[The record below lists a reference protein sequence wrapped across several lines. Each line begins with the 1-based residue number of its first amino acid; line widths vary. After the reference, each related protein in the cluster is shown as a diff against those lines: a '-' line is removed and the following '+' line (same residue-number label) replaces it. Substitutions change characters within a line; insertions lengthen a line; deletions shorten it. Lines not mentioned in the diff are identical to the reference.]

1 MQGSSASPLGGTG
14 GRDRLAESFG
24 TSAQLWSQHERAK
37 TSPSVF
43 HRPSWRPCLR
53 GATCQQSHP
62 ILPSG
67 LNRKLSPRTPV
78 DEACNPQTV
87 SLLDRF
93 ELPVG
98 LNLAAGGVTNPGVQ
112 QIRPEIPGLHLPAP
126 GTRRLA
132 AGAVVAHLA
141 DERQIVHERSG
152 GDW

>member
-67 LNRKLSPRTPV
+67 LNRKLIAH
-78 DEACNPQTV
+78 DE
-87 SLLDRF
+87 SLHS
-93 ELPVG
+93 
-98 LNLAAGGVTNPGVQ
+98 
-112 QIRPEIPGLHLPAP
+112 EIFIVH
-126 GTRRLA
+126 RSN
-132 AGAVVAHLA
+132 VVASAKFDDLGH
-141 DERQIVHERSG
+141 
-152 GDW
+152 

>member
-24 TSAQLWSQHERAK
+24 TSAQLRSQHERAK

-67 LNRKLSPRTPV
+67 LNRKLSRPHTQGSGLQWCVARREQTMSSDPKPMSLV
-78 DEACNPQTV
+78 FSYSHRDED
-87 SLLDRF
+87 LLD
-93 ELPVG
+93 G
-98 LNLAAGGVTNPGVQ
+98 L
-112 QIRPEIPGLHLPAP
+112 REHL
-126 GTRRLA
+126 
-132 AGAVVAHLA
+132 GALK
-141 DERQIVHERSG
+141 RQ
-152 GDW
+152 